1 MKLLAKKRKMHK
13 YVEIKQY
20 TLKQLLDQTVNQGN
34 STGEQYRG
42 TFKNDFNQMKASMQ
56 TQGSKTHG
64 MQRNSVQGEY
74 IATYTYI

>member
-34 STGEQYRG
+34 STG
-42 TFKNDFNQMKASMQ
+42 
-56 TQGSKTHG
+56 
-64 MQRNSVQGEY
+64 NSTGNF
-74 IATYTYI
+74 

>member
-1 MKLLAKKRKMHK
+1 
-13 YVEIKQY
+13 
-20 TLKQLLDQTVNQGN
+20 
-34 STGEQYRG
+34 
-42 TFKNDFNQMKASMQ
+42 MKARMQ